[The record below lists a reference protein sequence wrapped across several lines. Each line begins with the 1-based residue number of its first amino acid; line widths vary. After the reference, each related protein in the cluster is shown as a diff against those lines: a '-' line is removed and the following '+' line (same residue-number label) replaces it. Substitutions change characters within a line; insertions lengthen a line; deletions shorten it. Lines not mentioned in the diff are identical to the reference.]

1 LILGRFVLVLTPTTI
16 LILLGVPQARR
27 FTAALDAEDIARLCP
42 LLIWIRPVGIR
53 GRWIWHESS
62 PLLNSRAFWHIQT
75 TVTQQF
81 GRSVERGFADE
92 TEERACA
99 G

>member
-1 LILGRFVLVLTPTTI
+1 LFPGSFVLELPPATI
-16 LILLGVPQARR
+16 FLLLGVSQARR
-27 FTAALDAEDIARLCP
+27 FTAAFDAEDIARLSP
-42 LLIWIRPVGIR
+42 VSIRIRPVGIR
-53 GRWIWHESS
+53 IRWISHESS

-81 GRSVERGFADE
+81 GRFVERGFGDE
-92 TEERACA
+92 TEEQACA